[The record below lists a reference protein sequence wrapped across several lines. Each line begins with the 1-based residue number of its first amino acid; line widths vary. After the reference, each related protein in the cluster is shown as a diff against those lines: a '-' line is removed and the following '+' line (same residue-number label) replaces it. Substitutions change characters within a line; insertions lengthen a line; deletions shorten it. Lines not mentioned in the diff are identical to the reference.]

1 MKISDYL
8 NVEDKWLLA
17 IIDLAPYIEGRTRLQ
32 KFGILSFYEILNNEK
47 FFDDW
52 EPGHYGG
59 FSLRLATSLT
69 KLESYGHIQSDE
81 IIIKAESTVS
91 RYSLTESGK
100 NLISDFVDEHSSELE
115 KIKSII
121 FNYLQKPLD
130 LLLHDV
136 YQKYPELTVN
146 SKIRADINKIA
157 TENHS
162 YLSSKYEIISDKSEN
177 IPIFTVASQQHV
189 FGDEDFREKLARS
202 IGLKKIPDLDPQ
214 SFERIKGIL
223 SEKIDTEHFDADE
236 LVKEVRGC

>member
-1 MKISDYL
+1 MRISDYL

-32 KFGILSFYEILNNEK
+32 KFGILSFYEVLNNEK

-52 EPGHYGG
+52 KPNHYGG
-59 FSLRLATSLT
+59 FSPRLATSLA

-81 IIIKAESTVS
+81 IITKSESMVN
-91 RYSLTESGK
+91 RYSLTEKGK
-100 NLISDFVDEHSSELE
+100 DLINDFVEEHLSELE

-130 LLLHDV
+130 ILLQDV
-136 YQKYPELTVN
+136 YQRYPELTVN
-146 SKIRADINKIA
+146 SKIRADVNKIA
-157 TENHS
+157 TENYS
-162 YLSSKYEIISDKSEN
+162 YLSTKYEIISDKPEN
-177 IPIFTVASQQHV
+177 IPTFTMASQQHV

-202 IGLKKIPDLDPQ
+202 IGLKKAPDLDPR

-223 SEKIDTEHFDADE
+223 SKKIDAEHFDADE